1 MPAAVEAA
9 AYRIAVEA
17 VTNAARHADA
27 DACSVRLDAEDG
39 WLEVRVV
46 DDGRGLPADVQAGVG
61 ISAMRERA
69 AELGGSL
76 RIESRAGGGTIVV
89 ASLPLGEDVA

>member
-1 MPAAVEAA
+1 M
-9 AYRIAVEA
+9 
-17 VTNAARHADA
+17 TNAARHADA
-27 DACSVRLDAEDG
+27 DACSVRLDAEAG

-69 AELGGSL
+69 AELGGGL